1 MEKKRVSRKAS
12 INELNLPMRIKNV
25 LKRSDIE
32 VVGQLLKMNPAQLL
46 CIKGFGR
53 IALRQVIVALQKIG
67 FELKPLPLR
76 YIKD

>member
-1 MEKKRVSRKAS
+1 MGKKRVSRKVS
-12 INELNLPMRIKNV
+12 INKLNLPIRVKNV

-53 IALRQVIVALQKIG
+53 IALRQVIVALQEKG

-76 YIKD
+76 YIRD

>member
-1 MEKKRVSRKAS
+1 MGKKRVSRKAS

-46 CIKGFGR
+46 CIKRFGR
-53 IALRQVIVALQKIG
+53 IALRQVIVALQEIG

-76 YIKD
+76 YIRD

>member
-1 MEKKRVSRKAS
+1 MGRKHVSRKAS
-12 INELNLPMRIKNV
+12 INELILPMRVKNV

-53 IALRQVIVALQKIG
+53 IALRQVIVALHEIG
-67 FELKPLPLR
+67 FELKPLPRR
-76 YIKD
+76 YIRD